1 MRANRTVFAL
11 GVLCVVGLA
20 AGPAQAQEGTRGV
33 EGSDARESRHE
44 ARQRV
49 AAERRAALLE
59 WHRARRA
66 GQAARDAAPASLA
79 GRHGTTGDALAL
91 RTASLERGTEPVPAI
106 AGTAPRMRVLEPA
119 VARGFESDRRGFG
132 HDRFGRGHDGFGHG
146 RGRHGFGYDWR
157 DPWAG
162 PFGSFG
168 LPYGFEELVC
178 IARIRDPY
186 RAGPWGYGPY
196 GRRDRVDLRATCV
209 PAFGFGAG
217 WAGAGY
223 GPYGAIP
230 DPLLYGFPYRA
241 APLPA
246 PHRFSHRFFPRALD
260 LPWAA
265 EEAWLPG
272 VDDGD
277 ALFDDLFR

>member
-11 GVLCVVGLA
+11 GVLCMVGLA
-20 AGPAQAQEGTRGV
+20 VRPAQAQEGTRRI
-33 EGSDARESRHE
+33 ERSDARESWHE
-44 ARQRV
+44 ARRRE

-66 GQAARDAAPASLA
+66 GQALRDAAPARLA
-79 GRHGTTGDALAL
+79 GRYATAGNAPAL

-106 AGTAPRMRVLEPA
+106 AAETTSRIRVLEPA
-119 VARGFESDRRGFG
+119 VARGFGRDRHDFDHDRFGHGRDRFGHGRERRGFG
-132 HDRFGRGHDGFGHG
+132 
-146 RGRHGFGYDWR
+146 YEWR

-178 IARIRDPY
+178 IARVRDPY
-186 RAGPWGYGPY
+186 RAGPWAYPY
-196 GRRDRVDLRATCV
+196 GRRDRVDLRATCM
-209 PAFGFGAG
+209 PAFGFGSG
-217 WAGAGY
+217 WVGAPY